1 MDQMALETDAD
12 RTIASAA
19 EAGSNNLKRAKPRP
33 GLSNPPTAECLDNK
47 QKRPNMDNYLNLR
60 PKIYEDEYGTDIHDF
75 DTYMEN
81 MKKLTRKFGKRKKN
95 N

>member
-1 MDQMALETDAD
+1 MALETDAD

-19 EAGSNNLKRAKPRP
+19 EAGSNKLKRAKPRP
-33 GLSNPPTAECLDNK
+33 NPPTAECLANK
-47 QKRPNMDNYLNLR
+47 QKRPNMDNNLNLR

-81 MKKLTRKFGKRKKN
+81 MQKLKEKFGERTRN
-95 N
+95 